1 MKFRILRKGLSALV
15 LFVGI
20 TAILNL
26 PGFVR
31 CSGEVDSQ
39 ANRTEYNSMI

>member
-1 MKFRILRKGLSALV
+1 MKVRTLRKGLRALV

-20 TAILNL
+20 TAIFNL

-39 ANRTEYNSMI
+39 ADMTGYSSMI

>member
-1 MKFRILRKGLSALV
+1 MKVRILRNGLRSLV
-15 LFVGI
+15 LFIGI

-39 ANRTEYNSMI
+39 ADKTEYISMI

>member
-1 MKFRILRKGLSALV
+1 MKVRILRNGLRALV
-15 LFVGI
+15 LFIGI

-39 ANRTEYNSMI
+39 ADKTEYSSMI

>member
-1 MKFRILRKGLSALV
+1 MKVRTLRNGLRALA
-15 LFVGI
+15 LFVSI

-39 ANRTEYNSMI
+39 VGKTEYSTMM

>member
-1 MKFRILRKGLSALV
+1 MKFRILKKGLGVLV

-20 TAILNL
+20 TAIFNL

-39 ANRTEYNSMI
+39 ASRAEYNSII